1 MMNVAEST
9 NFQRFQ
15 EILAKISDNRVFLSE
30 NWSQC
35 SSVDMEDNPPP
46 QTKKKKVVSNK
57 FMCNAHLLGT
67 RSVRIQSFPH
77 QLILVGGGR
86 GERQT

>member
-35 SSVDMEDNPPP
+35 SSVDMEDNPPK
-46 QTKKKKVVSNK
+46 TKKKKVVSNK

-77 QLILVGGGR
+77 QLNWGG